1 VIRGQCP
8 RRSVFRLRI
17 CRCPRSR
24 FNHARMKR
32 TNMTEMTTCLQTAQE
47 YHGRRVQ
54 TSGKEGYR
62 VAAPKT
68 ATEAYHP
75 TTTPVPLSSIARRPV
90 CWALRASTPKCDTS
104 GAGCTSLGR
113 RLGLGCAEP
122 LNHAGIDNQSG
133 SSMPFKSRPTGSRFS
148 SGISVLSLRHC
159 AAQDPRFDSLCI
171 GARAEFDNLNTEED
185 ALN

>member
-1 VIRGQCP
+1 MIRGQCP

-32 TNMTEMTTCLQTAQE
+32 TKMTEMTTCLQTAQE
-47 YHGRRVQ
+47 YRGRRVQ
-54 TSGKEGYR
+54 TSGKEGHR

-68 ATEAYHP
+68 VTEAYHT
-75 TTTPVPLSSIARRPV
+75 TTTPVPLGSIARRPV
-90 CWALRASTPKCDTS
+90 CWASRASTPKCDTN

-133 SSMPFKSRPTGSRFS
+133 SSIPFKSRSAGSVSLQELAFYRSALPHTPALRRTGSP
-148 SGISVLSLRHC
+148 I
-159 AAQDPRFDSLCI
+159 
-171 GARAEFDNLNTEED
+171 
-185 ALN
+185 